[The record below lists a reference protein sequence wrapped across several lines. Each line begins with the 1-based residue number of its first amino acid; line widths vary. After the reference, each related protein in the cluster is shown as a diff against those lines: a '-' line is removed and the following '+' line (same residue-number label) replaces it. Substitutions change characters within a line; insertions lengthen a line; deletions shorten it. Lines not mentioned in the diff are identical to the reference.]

1 VISVVVADDQEL
13 IRSAVRELINQE
25 ADLQVVAEATT
36 GVDAVAAARAVA
48 PDIVLMDIRMPLMD
62 GIEATSQI
70 CSDPALQNVRIVI
83 LTTFEE
89 DEYIV
94 DALRAGASG
103 FLGKGTEPGEL
114 LRGIRTV
121 HAGERLLSPVATRA
135 LIDRYVTRRS
145 GTPADLE
152 SLRALTKREMQ
163 VLELVGRGMSN
174 SEIADQ
180 LFISP
185 TTTKTHVNRTMTKL
199 HAHDR
204 AQLVIV
210 AYESGLITPSGS

>member
-1 VISVVVADDQEL
+1 VISIVVADDQEL

-25 ADLQVVAEATT
+25 PDMQVVAEATT
-36 GVDAVAAARAVA
+36 GAEAVAAARENAA
-48 PDIVLMDIRMPLMD
+48 DIVVMDIRMPVMD
-62 GIEATSQI
+62 GIEATRQI

-94 DALRAGASG
+94 DALRAGAGG
-103 FLGKGTEPGEL
+103 FLGKGTEPGGL

-135 LIDRYVTRRS
+135 LIDRYVNRRGNS
-145 GTPADLE
+145 PDLE
-152 SLRALTKREMQ
+152 TLRALTKRELE

-174 SEIADQ
+174 GEIAEQ

-185 TTTKTHVNRTMTKL
+185 TTTKTHVNRTMAKL